1 MGLTGQRTP
10 RSVRP
15 ADRSV
20 FAPLKQ
26 RDACMRYVDGR
37 FFRRVA
43 DSGFARADSGF
54 ALVAEK
60 FGREIARRVETVIDK
75 KLRHAQTRVRHDS
88 ERRMIRET

>member
-26 RDACMRYVDGR
+26 RD
-37 FFRRVA
+37 
-43 DSGFARADSGF
+43 DSGF